1 MFLRDTGDRLLK
13 MMITTVMNILEMN
26 LKRKNLRK
34 KKEETMMSISK
45 NSFSSMISSKED
57 KDQLQN
63 QISMELQAR
72 YLDMRHL
79 KSI

>member
-1 MFLRDTGDRLLK
+1 
-13 MMITTVMNILEMN
+13 MNILEMN